1 MGLSSSSALG
11 PGGLTGCATLLAVA
25 AFMFSLI
32 LLLIAVAALAFTFV
46 AKGAM
51 PSVPAKKS
59 GVRPVV
65 FVRLGAIGLAVFAVL
80 ILFVSSAKIVPTRTV
95 AVETSF
101 GKPIDTLHNGFHLV
115 APWATVEEFDAT
127 IQTLKMSGDQ
137 GDHPG
142 ILVRLANAATA
153 RADVTVQWQI
163 DPGAN
168 IVDLYSDYRNFGNI
182 EDNVVKRQLASAL
195 NSVFERYD
203 PLLSLTKIG
212 TEQAPLSSLA
222 DQTKEKL
229 AAAMPPGVIVRS
241 VTIPSVR
248 FDDNIQQKINQYL
261 AAVAET
267 QIAQQRQKTAEA
279 QKKAND
285 LLSSAN
291 NTTGVLY
298 QNCLDMVERMVKEG
312 KALPAGFTCGTPPT
326 AVVPVR

>member
-1 MGLSSSSALG
+1 VAAFLLS
-11 PGGLTGCATLLAVA
+11 LLLLLVAVA
-25 AFMFSLI
+25 AFAFSYLGRV
-32 LLLIAVAALAFTFV
+32 VA
-46 AKGAM
+46 
-51 PSVPAKKS
+51 PAAAGKKS
-59 GVRPVV
+59 GFRPMIA
-65 FVRLGAIGLAVFAVL
+65 VRLGAIGLALLGVIIV
-80 ILFVSSAKIVPTRTV
+80 FVSSARIVPTRTV

-101 GKPIDTLHNGFHLV
+101 GKPVGTLRNGFHLV
-115 APWATVEEFDAT
+115 APWATVEQFDAT

-153 RADVTVQWQI
+153 RVDVTVQWQI
-163 DPGAN
+163 DPNAN

-203 PLLSLTKIG
+203 PLLSLTKTG
-212 TEQAPLSSLA
+212 SEQAPLSSLA
-222 DQTKEKL
+222 DQTREKL
-229 AAAMPPGVIVRS
+229 SASMPPGVIVRS

-312 KALPAGFTCGTPPT
+312 KELPAGFTCGTPPT

>member
-1 MGLSSSSALG
+1 MGFVLR
-11 PGGLTGCATLLAVA
+11 PCAILAAVA
-25 AFMFSLI
+25 AFVFSLV
-32 LLLIAVAALAFTFV
+32 LLLIAAAALAFTFV
-46 AKGAM
+46 AKGSM
-51 PSVPAKKS
+51 PPASAKKS
-59 GVRPVV
+59 GVRPVL
-65 FVRLGAIGLAVFAVL
+65 FVRLGAIGLALLAVV
-80 ILFVSSAKIVPTRTV
+80 ILFASSAKIVPTRTV
-95 AVETSF
+95 GVETSF
-101 GKPIDTLHNGFHLV
+101 GKPNGTLHNGFHLI

-127 IQTLKMSGDQ
+127 IQTLKLSGDQ

-163 DPGAN
+163 DPEAN
-168 IVDLYSDYRNFGNI
+168 IVGLYSDYRNFHNI

-203 PLLSLTKIG
+203 PLLSLTKTG
-212 TEQAPLSSLA
+212 TDQAPLSSLA

-229 AAAMPPGVIVRS
+229 SASMPPGVIVRS

-298 QNCLDMVERMVKEG
+298 QNCLDMVERMTKEG
-312 KALPAGFTCGTPPT
+312 RALPAAFTCGTPPT
-326 AVVPVR
+326 TVVPVR

>member
-1 MGLSSSSALG
+1 MGFAL
-11 PGGLTGCATLLAVA
+11 TFCAILAAVA
-25 AFMFSLI
+25 AFLFSLV
-32 LLLIAVAALAFTFV
+32 LLLIAAAALAFTFL
-46 AKGAM
+46 AKGAV
-51 PSVPAKKS
+51 PSASAKKS
-59 GVRPVV
+59 GLKPMPI
-65 FVRLGAIGLAVFAVL
+65 VRLGAIGLAVLAVI
-80 ILFVSSAKIVPTRTV
+80 ILFGTSAKIVPTRTV

-101 GKPIDTLHNGFHLV
+101 GKPNGTLHNGFHLI

-142 ILVRLANAATA
+142 VLVRLANAATA

-163 DPGAN
+163 DPQAN
-168 IVDLYSDYRNFGNI
+168 IVDLYSDYRNFANI

-203 PLLSLTKIG
+203 PLLSLTKTG
-212 TEQAPLSSLA
+212 TDQAPLSLLA

-229 AAAMPPGVIVRS
+229 AASMPPGVIVRS

-312 KALPAGFTCGTPPT
+312 KELPAGFSCGTPPT

>member
-1 MGLSSSSALG
+1 MGCV
-11 PGGLTGCATLLAVA
+11 LTLCAILAAVA
-25 AFMFSLI
+25 AFVFSLV
-32 LLLIAVAALAFTFV
+32 LLLIAAGALAFTFL
-46 AKGAM
+46 AKG
-51 PSVPAKKS
+51 SVPVSAKKS
-59 GVRPVV
+59 GFKPMLI
-65 FVRLGAIGLAVFAVL
+65 VRLGAIGLAVLAVVVLFAT
-80 ILFVSSAKIVPTRTV
+80 SAKIVPTRTV

-101 GKPIDTLHNGFHLV
+101 GKPIGTLHNGFHLI

-127 IQTLKMSGDQ
+127 IQTLKLSGDQ

-142 ILVRLANAATA
+142 VLVRLANAATA

-163 DPGAN
+163 DPEAN
-168 IVDLYSDYRNFGNI
+168 IVGLYSDYRNFHNI

-203 PLLSLTKIG
+203 PLLSLTKTG
-212 TEQAPLSSLA
+212 TDQAPLSSLA

-229 AAAMPPGVIVRS
+229 AASMPAGVIIRS

-312 KALPAGFTCGTPPT
+312 KELPAGFTCGTPPT
-326 AVVPVR
+326 TVVPVR